1 MRIVYW
7 VGFLLAAAICGAF
20 ATSNRPDVSLALWPL
35 PFAIVL
41 PLYLLVF
48 AALAFGFAA
57 GAIAAWVGGRQRRRK
72 LRQCRRRI
80 AALETELAATRS
92 EARNRQSGPRP
103 LPASD

>member
-7 VGFLLAAAICGAF
+7 VGVPVAAAICGAF
-20 ATSNRPDVSLALWPL
+20 ATSNRVGVSLGLWPL
-35 PFAIVL
+35 PFVIVL

-57 GAIAAWVGGRQRRRK
+57 GGIAAWFRGRHRRRK

-80 AALETELAATRS
+80 GALETELAATRPGT
-92 EARNRQSGPRP
+92 RNREGGPRP